1 VSRLLP
7 WLRPYRITL
16 GFGLLATTVASLLD
30 AISLLLLI
38 PLFRHLFGTSAG
50 LAAGVGGLEGAVDR
64 ALRPLLE
71 GATPVGLTVRL
82 VLVLWAAL
90 LGKNL
95 LNYVA
100 GQLSVR
106 AQEGLVRDLRTA
118 LFEHL
123 LRLDLGWLER
133 VKSGQVIARVMHDAD
148 QVKTAVSAGLAS
160 FLQNLLLIAT
170 TLLVLGQLSLRLTLL
185 TLAAAPLLLAGIRV
199 LLKRLRRQARARADE
214 AGAMTAT
221 VAERLQAVKLIRLH
235 GAEVREGQRF
245 RDQANQYRGA
255 VARTQRFAQLTSPVS
270 ELFGG
275 LLMVLLVVVGTTP
288 ALLGQT
294 LSPEG
299 LVVFLVA
306 ALRMMAPLKALT
318 QFPNQMAQALASAER
333 VFEVLDHPAAE
344 PVGPAGAPARFERS
358 VEFEEVSF
366 AYHPGQPLVL
376 DRVSF
381 TLPRGSTVALVGPSG
396 AGKTTIAELLPRLR
410 DPVAG
415 RILLDGA
422 PLATLDRGA
431 LRALIGMVGQETVVF
446 NDTVQANIAYGKPGA
461 SDAEIVAAAR
471 AANADEFI
479 TRLPQGYRTVLGER
493 GTRLSGGQRQ
503 RIAIARA
510 LLRDSPILI
519 LDEATSALDSE
530 SERLVQEALLRLM
543 RDRTTLVIAHRLTTV
558 RHATRILVL
567 DQGRIVQRGS
577 HEELL
582 RTEGLY
588 RRLTASQFG
597 LAPSPETAAAPP
609 SAAGPGH
616 HRFSDERP

>member
-1 VSRLLP
+1 VRRLFP
-7 WLRPYRITL
+7 WLRPYRVTL
-16 GFGLLATTVASLLD
+16 GLGMLATAVASLLD
-30 AISLLLLI
+30 GISLVLLI
-38 PLFRHLFGTSAG
+38 PLFRHLFGTTTGLVAG
-50 LAAGVGGLEGAVDR
+50 MSGLETMVDR
-64 ALRPLLE
+64 ALAPVLA
-71 GATPVGLTVRL
+71 GATPVGVTMRL
-82 VLVLWAAL
+82 VLALWAAL

-95 LNYVA
+95 LTYLA
-100 GQLSVR
+100 AQLSVR

-148 QVKTAVSAGLAS
+148 QVKLAVSAGLAS
-160 FLQNLLLIAT
+160 FFQNLLLIGT
-170 TLLVLGQLSLRLTLL
+170 TLLVLGQLSPRLTFL
-185 TLAAAPLLLAGIRV
+185 TLAAAPLLLVGIRT

-235 GAEVREGQRF
+235 GAEVRESERF
-245 RDQANQYRGA
+245 RDQANQYRRA

-288 ALLGQT
+288 ALLGQQ

-333 VFEVLDHPAAE
+333 VFEVLDRPAPE
-344 PVGPAGAPARFERS
+344 PVETMGMPARFEQG
-358 VEFEEVSF
+358 VVFEEVTFS
-366 AYHPGQPLVL
+366 YLPDQPPVL

-381 TLPRGSTVALVGPSG
+381 ALPRGSTVALVGPSG

-410 DPVAG
+410 DPVSG
-415 RILLDGA
+415 RILLDGV
-422 PLATLDRGA
+422 PLPDLDRRS
-431 LRALIGMVGQETVVF
+431 LRALMGVVGQETVVF
-446 NDTVQANIAYGKPGA
+446 NDTVAANIAYGRSGA
-461 SDAEIVAAAR
+461 TEADIAAAAR
-471 AANADEFI
+471 AANAHEFI
-479 TRLPQGYRTVLGER
+479 SRLPQEYATVLGER

-530 SERLVQEALLRLM
+530 SERLVQEALQRLM
-543 RDRTTLVIAHRLTTV
+543 QDRTTLVIAHRLTTV
-558 RHATRILVL
+558 RHASQILVL
-567 DQGRIVQRGS
+567 DEGRVVQRGT
-577 HEELL
+577 HDELL

-588 RRLTASQFG
+588 RRLSASQFG
-597 LAPSPETAAAPP
+597 LIATS
-609 SAAGPGH
+609 G
-616 HRFSDERP
+616 

>member
-1 VSRLLP
+1 M
-7 WLRPYRITL
+7 
-16 GFGLLATTVASLLD
+16 LATAVASLLD
-30 AISLLLLI
+30 GISLVLLI
-38 PLFRHLFGTSAG
+38 PLFRHLFGTTTGLVAG
-50 LAAGVGGLEGAVDR
+50 MSGLETMVDR
-64 ALRPLLE
+64 ALAPVLA
-71 GATPVGLTVRL
+71 GATPVGVTMRL
-82 VLVLWAAL
+82 VLALWAAL

-95 LNYVA
+95 LTYLA
-100 GQLSVR
+100 AQLSVR

-148 QVKTAVSAGLAS
+148 QVKLAVSAGLAS
-160 FLQNLLLIAT
+160 FFQNLLLIGT
-170 TLLVLGQLSLRLTLL
+170 TLLVLGQLSPRLTFL
-185 TLAAAPLLLAGIRV
+185 TLAAAPLLLVGIRT

-235 GAEVREGQRF
+235 GAEVRESERF
-245 RDQANQYRGA
+245 RDQANQYRRA

-288 ALLGQT
+288 ALLGQQ

-333 VFEVLDHPAAE
+333 VFEVLDRPAPE
-344 PVGPAGAPARFERS
+344 PVETMGMPARFEQG
-358 VEFEEVSF
+358 VVFEEVTFS
-366 AYHPGQPLVL
+366 YLPDQPPVL

-381 TLPRGSTVALVGPSG
+381 ALPRGSTVALVGPSG

-410 DPVAG
+410 DPVSG
-415 RILLDGA
+415 RILLDGV
-422 PLATLDRGA
+422 PLPDLDRRS
-431 LRALIGMVGQETVVF
+431 LRALMGVVGQETVVF
-446 NDTVQANIAYGKPGA
+446 NDTVAANIAYGRSGA
-461 SDAEIVAAAR
+461 TEADIAAAAR
-471 AANADEFI
+471 AANAHEFI
-479 TRLPQGYRTVLGER
+479 SRLPQEYATVLGER

-530 SERLVQEALLRLM
+530 SGRLVQEALQRLM
-543 RDRTTLVIAHRLTTV
+543 QDRTTLVIAHRLTTV
-558 RHATRILVL
+558 RHASQILVL
-567 DQGRIVQRGS
+567 DEGRVVQRGT
-577 HEELL
+577 HDELL

-588 RRLTASQFG
+588 RRLSASQFG
-597 LAPSPETAAAPP
+597 LIATS
-609 SAAGPGH
+609 G
-616 HRFSDERP
+616 